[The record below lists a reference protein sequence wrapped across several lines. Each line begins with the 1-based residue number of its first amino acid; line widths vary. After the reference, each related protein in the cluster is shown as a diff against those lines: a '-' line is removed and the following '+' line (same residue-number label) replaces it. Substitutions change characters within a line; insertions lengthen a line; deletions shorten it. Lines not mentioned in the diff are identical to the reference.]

1 MFEVFVA
8 YASGNNFHGEL
19 IRSSSEAAS
28 TNQRRIIPWT
38 AKDTSGFPISDSV
51 ESWIQRADAF
61 VGDVS
66 VVNDNVTYEI
76 GYAIGAGKPVRLIRS
91 ENFSFQ
97 DVKTVGLLDT
107 LGHDPYSYGASLQR
121 ILSKGDVYTRW
132 PDVQKSKDQPIF
144 ILQPSV
150 ALDSALT
157 ITSHVKKI
165 ARLKFRNF
173 NPLEVSRLSAAEAFE
188 QVASSFGVIS
198 FWEKGEGE
206 ERVRNNQRAALV
218 VGLAAGKG
226 IPSLLIAHEDDS
238 LPLDLHDLATRWKSL
253 DDLAAIIRAFRDDVA
268 DMQVEFVEARPHLGN
283 LLQSINCGDPT
294 AENEASDLAE
304 YFLETEAYQRALNA
318 DANVIVGRKGSGKTA
333 VFLQVRD
340 RTRIDK
346 SNIVIDLM
354 PDGHQ
359 LIKLK
364 EFMLDQLGLGARKE
378 VIAAFWQYVMW
389 LEVAYKLLEKDAQR
403 ALRDHVLLPKYNEL
417 ERLFKSRVDTGAGDF
432 SERLRRL
439 SENVITRFEQNHS
452 KEDGK
457 NLNSSDVIRI
467 IYGEDLHRLRE
478 AVSDYLRVKGFVFF
492 LFDNLD
498 RFWTPG
504 GFDSDDALIIVGLT
518 EAMQE
523 ITRRLKRAR
532 LDFRWVIFVRSDV
545 YEFLVRGMADYGKL
559 SVQSLEWI
567 DRDLLLEL
575 FKRRVSAGV
584 LEKNLSWSHLWEAIS
599 VPEIEGKPALKYL
612 IDGSLMRP
620 RYLIRLFETARRRA
634 ITFGRTKLDASDYQM
649 ALTELGWQVMEDLDR
664 EIADLVPNG
673 ADLLFEI
680 VQAVDD
686 LTASKFRYIVG
697 KRLDG
702 DAVDKL
708 LGVMLWNGSL
718 GVVDGNATKFI
729 FDCGYKRQ
737 YLAALID
744 ADSEV
749 RLRIHPTLLA
759 AMKN

>member
-19 IRSSSEAAS
+19 IRASAESAS
-28 TNQRRIIPWT
+28 TNQRRIIPWS
-38 AKDTSGFPISDSV
+38 ARDTSGYPISDSV
-51 ESWIQRADAF
+51 ETWIQRADAF

-76 GYAIGAGKPVRLIRS
+76 GYAIGAAKPVRLIRS
-91 ENFSFQ
+91 ENLSFH

-107 LGHDPYSYGASLQR
+107 LGHDPYSYGPSLQR
-121 ILSKGDVYTRW
+121 ILAKDDIYTKW
-132 PDVQKSKDQPIF
+132 PEVQKSKDQPVF

-150 ALDSALT
+150 PLESALA
-157 ITSHVKKI
+157 ITSAVKKI

-173 NPLEVSRLSAAEAFE
+173 NPLEVSRLSAAEAYE
-188 QVASSFGVIS
+188 QVASSYGVIT

-206 ERVRNNQRAALV
+206 ERIRNNQRAAFV
-218 VGLAAGKG
+218 FGLASGKG
-226 IPSLLIAHEDDS
+226 VPSILLAHEEDD
-238 LPLDLHDLATRWKSL
+238 LPLDLHDLATRWKVL
-253 DDLAAIIRAFRDDVA
+253 DDIAPIIRAFRDDVA
-268 DMQVEFVEARPHLGN
+268 DLQVDFVESRPQLGN
-283 LLQSINCGDPT
+283 LLQSISCGDPT
-294 AENEASDLAE
+294 AENEASDLAD

-318 DANVIVGRKGSGKTA
+318 EANVIVGRKGSGKTA

-340 RTRIDK
+340 RTRVDK
-346 SNIVIDLM
+346 NNIVIDLM

-364 EFMLDQLGLGARKE
+364 EFILDQLGLGARKE

-389 LEVAYKLLEKDAQR
+389 LEVAYKLLEKDGQR
-403 ALRDHVLLPKYNEL
+403 ALRDHVLLPKYREL
-417 ERLFKSRVDTGAGDF
+417 ESLFKARVDTGAGDF

-439 SENVITRFEQNHS
+439 SENVIARFGQNHA
-452 KEDGK
+452 EADGR
-457 NLNSSDVIRI
+457 NLDSSEVIRI
-467 IYGEDLHRLRE
+467 IYGEDLHSLRE

-504 GFDSDDALIIVGLT
+504 GFDNDDALIVVGLT

-523 ITRRLKRAR
+523 ITRRLRKAR

-584 LEKNLSWSHLWEAIS
+584 SDKNLSWRHLWDAIS
-599 VPEIEGKPALKYL
+599 TPEIDGRPALQFL
-612 IDGSLMRP
+612 LDGSLMRP

-634 ITFGRTKLDASDYQM
+634 ITFGRTKLDASDYQL

-673 ADLLFEI
+673 TDLLFEI
-680 VQAVDD
+680 VQAADE
-686 LTASKFRYIVG
+686 LSASKFRYIVG
-697 KRLDG
+697 KRLQG
-702 DAVDKL
+702 DAVDRL

-718 GVVDGNATKFI
+718 GVVDGNSTKFI

-744 ADSEV
+744 ADSQV
-749 RLRIHPTLLA
+749 PLKIHPTLLA
-759 AMKN
+759 AMKT